1 MSDDDLIFADEG
13 SGLEEQGMSPWP
25 ILIVDDEEEIHTVT
39 KLALSGFEFADRPLQ
54 FLSAYSG
61 KEAREVMQRR
71 PDVAMVL
78 LDVVMENDHAGLDTA
93 RYIRDSLKNRFVRI
107 VLRTG
112 QPGQAPERD
121 VIRDYDIN
129 DYKEKTELTAKKLYT
144 VVYSALRSYRDLKTI
159 DANRRGLLK
168 VLSAASNLFK
178 AESGQQ
184 FIQGV
189 LEQLSALIYDDHD
202 MVYVG
207 AAMAAKRQGPDEQV
221 IAATGRYAG
230 TEGKAP
236 RQSLSHSD
244 YHNLNLALR
253 KRRSVITPEH
263 FSGYFAG
270 PKGTEHLLYISGNAT
285 LSAPDQE
292 LIDVFLQNVAVVY
305 ETLILREQIEAETQG
320 DGEGR

>member
-1 MSDDDLIFADEG
+1 MADTDDLIFADEAG
-13 SGLEEQGMSPWP
+13 AQETEGQEPWP

-61 KEAREVMQRR
+61 DEARDIMRRR

-93 RYIRDSLKNRFVRI
+93 RYIRETLRNRFVRI

-121 VIRDYDIN
+121 VIRDFDIN

-144 VVYSALRSYRDLKTI
+144 VVYSALRSYRDLNTI
-159 DANRRGLLK
+159 EANRRGLIK
-168 VLSAASNLFK
+168 VLSAASSLFR
-178 AESGQQ
+178 AESAEE

-189 LEQLSALIYDDHD
+189 MEQLSALIYDDHD
-202 MVYVG
+202 MVYVN
-207 AAMAAKRQGPDEQV
+207 AAMVAERRGHEERV
-221 IAATGRYAG
+221 VAATGKF
-230 TEGKAP
+230 TDSIGKAP
-236 RQSLSHSD
+236 REAMTHSD

-253 KRRSVITPEH
+253 KRRSVVTPEH

-270 PKGTEHLLYISGNAT
+270 KEGSEHLLYIAGKAT
-285 LSAPDQE
+285 LTAPDQA
-292 LIDVFLQNVAVVY
+292 LIDLFLENVSAVY
-305 ETLILREQIEAETQG
+305 ESIVLREKLAQSKT
-320 DGEGR
+320 D

>member
-1 MSDDDLIFADEG
+1 MGDTDDLIFADEAG
-13 SGLEEQGMSPWP
+13 ALGDEGQEPWP

-61 KEAREVMQRR
+61 EEARDIMRRR

-93 RYIRDSLKNRFVRI
+93 RYIRESLKNRFVRI

-121 VIRDYDIN
+121 VIRNFDIN

-144 VVYSALRSYRDLKTI
+144 VVYSALRSYRDLNTI
-159 DANRRGLLK
+159 EANRRGLVK
-168 VLSAASNLFK
+168 VLNAASNLFR
-178 AESGQQ
+178 AESAEQ

-189 LEQLSALIYDDHD
+189 MEQLSALIYDDHD
-202 MVYVG
+202 MAYVN
-207 AAMAAKRQGPDEQV
+207 AAMVAQRHGAQEKV
-221 IAATGRYAG
+221 VAATGRFSNSI
-230 TEGKAP
+230 GKAP
-236 RQSLSHSD
+236 REAMSHSD

-253 KRRSVITPEH
+253 KRRSVVTPEH

-270 PKGTEHLLYISGNAT
+270 KEGTEHLLYISGKAT
-285 LSAPDQE
+285 LSAPDQA
-292 LIDVFLQNVAVVY
+292 LIDLFLENVSVVY
-305 ETLILREQIEAETQG
+305 ESLVLREQLEEAKA
-320 DGEGR
+320 EG